1 MPNMPPV
8 THDASADTESG
19 EASEVLSEPS
29 EPSVDST
36 PPRMTL
42 QLHAIGALGQRGT
55 SPVKLDVHSS
65 FPSGGFL
72 LPFSDGDS
80 SRTAISTRTSGRLTH
95 GTART
100 DGTDT
105 ARTDGV
111 DTARLDGTLTPR
123 GTHVLLTRAEE
134 KQYKW
139 AIRRSDFKVNERL
152 GAGAYGEVW
161 AGSWRRND
169 VAVKLLTRGSG
180 SGDADKG
187 KQDFLREMQLLS
199 ELRHPNIVRFLGA
212 CLDMQHM
219 CILFELCPR
228 SLFDLLYK
236 EPYTREELNEHYML
250 VVLREA
256 ASPPSRQLPPPSRHP
271 PAPIPSPP
279 PPPPL
284 GGARHLLPPPLRASR
299 AAPRPQVGER
309 APRRVGHR
317 KGARGGRRPGLRAAE
332 VSPRGPCTAQVCD
345 FGLSHSM
352 EDAANNFDP
361 NERSGVGSPQ
371 WTAPEILRGGRYD
384 EKADSYSFG
393 VLLYEVLARQLPYV
407 GQDTST
413 IIIGVITRMLE
424 RPALEPADAARWPA
438 RLPELMEECLREEPA
453 DRPDVEAPHVPR
465 PSPPTRPSDTTP
477 THHRVT
483 QSSPPRPH
491 ARVAHP

>member
-1 MPNMPPV
+1 
-8 THDASADTESG
+8 
-19 EASEVLSEPS
+19 
-29 EPSVDST
+29 
-36 PPRMTL
+36 MTL

-250 VVLREA
+250 VVALGIYYLHHCEPPVLHLDLKSANVLLDESGTAKVREG
-256 ASPPSRQLPPPSRHP
+256 
-271 PAPIPSPP
+271 
-279 PPPPL
+279 
-284 GGARHLLPPPLRASR
+284 GGAPDCEPQRSHRAGLVHR
-299 AAPRPQVGER
+299 AG
-309 APRRVGHR
+309 
-317 KGARGGRRPGLRAAE
+317 
-332 VSPRGPCTAQVCD
+332 
-345 FGLSHSM
+345 
-352 EDAANNFDP
+352 
-361 NERSGVGSPQ
+361 

-465 PSPPTRPSDTTP
+465 PWPPPPSPPLAPNP
-477 THHRVT
+477 TL
-483 QSSPPRPH
+483 
-491 ARVAHP
+491 